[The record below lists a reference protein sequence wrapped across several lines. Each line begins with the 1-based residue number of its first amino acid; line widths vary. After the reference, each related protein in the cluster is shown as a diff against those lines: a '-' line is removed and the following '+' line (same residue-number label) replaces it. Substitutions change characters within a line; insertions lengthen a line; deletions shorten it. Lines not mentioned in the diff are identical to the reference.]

1 MKVLFC
7 TSECYPFLFS
17 GGLGDVAYS
26 LPKALNNI
34 KNNNELIECRVILPL
49 YGGISDE
56 FKNKMK
62 FITSFRVPVAWRQ
75 KYCGIF
81 SLKYN
86 GVIFY
91 FVDNEY
97 YFKRDNLYGYFDDGE
112 RFTFFSRAILEFIK
126 KIDFKVDVIHA
137 NDWQT
142 ALTSVFYKLIYKHQI
157 ERPIKTVF
165 TIHNIQYQGKFD
177 KKIIRDIVGIQEE
190 NSYILDYD
198 NCVNF
203 MKGGIEASDKITTV
217 SKTYSKEILNS
228 WFSHALHHALINNK
242 HKISGIVNG
251 IDTEVYNP
259 ERDKEI
265 YQNYSKG
272 TLTLKEINKQK
283 LCERLNLNYQKN
295 VPLIGMVTRLV
306 REKGID
312 LVIDILERLLRNENV
327 LFVILGSGDYNYE
340 SFFDFMQNKFKNRVS
355 SCHGFVQE
363 LSHKVY
369 AASDIF
375 LMPSEK
381 EPCGLSQMIALKYG
395 SIPIVRN
402 TGGLSDTI
410 KDSGDNLGNGFVFQ
424 NYDSNEL
431 YHAIDRALRGY
442 SDQNGWKIL
451 TKRAMQSDNSWK
463 KSAREYVDIYNK

>member
-1 MKVLFC
+1 MKILFC
-7 TSECYPFLFS
+7 TSECYPFISS
-17 GGLGDVAYS
+17 GGLGDVSYS

-34 KNNNELIECRVILPL
+34 KKNNEEIDCRVILPL
-49 YGGISDE
+49 YKGISDE

-62 FITSFRVPVAWRQ
+62 FITNFQVPVAWRQ
-75 KYCGIF
+75 KYCGVF
-81 SLKYN
+81 SLRHN
-86 GVIFY
+86 GTVFY
-91 FVDNEY
+91 FIDNEY

-112 RFTFFSRAILEFIK
+112 RFTFFSRAILEFTK
-126 KIDFKVDVIHA
+126 NLDFKVDIIHT

-142 ALTSVFYKLIYKHQI
+142 ALVSVFYKLIYKYQI
-157 ERPIKTVF
+157 EKPIKTIF

-190 NSYILDYD
+190 NHYILDYD
-198 NCVNF
+198 DCVNF
-203 MKGGIEASDKITTV
+203 MKGGIETADKITTV
-217 SKTYSKEILNS
+217 SKTYSKEILNP
-228 WFSHALHHALINNK
+228 WFSHALHHALINNQ

-259 ERDKEI
+259 EKDKEI

-283 LCERLNLNYQKN
+283 LCERLNLNYQRN

-312 LVIDILERLLRNENV
+312 IVREILERLICEDNI
-327 LFVILGSGDYNYE
+327 LFVMLGSGDYDYE
-340 SFFDFMQNKFKNRVS
+340 RFFDYMQNKYMGKVS
-355 SCHGFVQE
+355 SCHGFVPE
-363 LSHKVY
+363 LSHKIY

-381 EPCGLSQMIALKYG
+381 EPCGLSQLIALRYG

-402 TGGLSDTI
+402 TGGLCDTI
-410 KDSGDNLGNGFVFQ
+410 KDSGDNLGNGFIFQ
-424 NYDSNEL
+424 NYDSNDL
-431 YHAIDRALRGY
+431 YHAIKRALKGY
-442 SDQNGWKIL
+442 EDQNGWEIL
-451 TKRAMQSDNSWK
+451 TKRAMLNDNSWM
-463 KSAREYVDIYNK
+463 KSAKEYVEIYK